1 MLNKPRRRNVKS
13 EVKDRRIKDDG
24 QASRKFVAA
33 FQVIIFKRIA
43 DNQLIQACKQTHQ
56 TRAAKVN
63 WIFIFCEQQ

>member
-33 FQVIIFKRIA
+33 F
-43 DNQLIQACKQTHQ
+43 
-56 TRAAKVN
+56 
-63 WIFIFCEQQ
+63 